1 MENGKKPRKFEALA
15 FYRPLLEKTD
25 KELEKF
31 MDALMALNTHTT
43 EELHNKQSAQ
53 LEILAEQARR
63 RA

>member
-1 MENGKKPRKFEALA
+1 
-15 FYRPLLEKTD
+15 
-25 KELEKF
+25 